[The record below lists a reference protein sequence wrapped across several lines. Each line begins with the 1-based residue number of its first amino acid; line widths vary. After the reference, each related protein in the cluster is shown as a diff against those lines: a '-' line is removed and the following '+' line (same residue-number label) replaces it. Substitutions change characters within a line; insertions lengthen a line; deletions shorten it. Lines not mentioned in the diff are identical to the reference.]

1 MMDDAAGGTKSA
13 TLINTVFV
21 GNNAGAYGGAMACL
35 DGCTASLTNVTI
47 SDNAT
52 KSFGGGLFINPEA
65 APTLT
70 NTIVWGNRAS
80 AGNEI
85 YANGGSETT
94 LSFSLFANANGD
106 VVGPGTITANNSF
119 SADPL
124 FVNAENGDLR
134 LMNSSPAI
142 NAGDPDTDLD
152 LFPDGNGNP
161 VDLDGNPRV
170 AGERIDIGAYE
181 NQGN

>member
-1 MMDDAAGGTKSA
+1 
-13 TLINTVFV
+13 
-21 GNNAGAYGGAMACL
+21 MACL
-35 DGCTASLTNVTI
+35 GKCTTSLTNVTI
-47 SDNAT
+47 SGNRAEGD
-52 KSFGGGLFINPEA
+52 GGGLVISGNA

-70 NTIVWGNRAS
+70 NTIVWGNTAS
-80 AGNEI
+80 FGNEI
-85 YANGGSETT
+85 SAHDGSGAT

-106 VVGPGTITANNSF
+106 VVGPGTVTTNNSF

-161 VDLDGNPRV
+161 VDRDDNPRV